1 MLSRRQGRKISVSF
15 NHNIAYLLLQNMALS
30 SFQLFVGQ
38 IQTAPEELRVKV
50 LKIIFDLL
58 VIYGEEF
65 FDRSDEIVSHFV
77 NRHDCLT

>member
-1 MLSRRQGRKISVSF
+1 
-15 NHNIAYLLLQNMALS
+15 MALS

-38 IQTAPEELRVKV
+38 IQTAPEELKVKV

-65 FDRSDEIVSHFV
+65 FDRSDEIVSNFV